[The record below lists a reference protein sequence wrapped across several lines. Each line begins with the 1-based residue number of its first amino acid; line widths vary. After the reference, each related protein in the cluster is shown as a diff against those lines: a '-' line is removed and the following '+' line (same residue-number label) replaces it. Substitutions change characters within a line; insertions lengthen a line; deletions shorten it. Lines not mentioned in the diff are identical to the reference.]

1 MAINIL
7 KGTRPYRLVKLK
19 KYCEITGDTPPSVH
33 ARRNKGVWLDG
44 KQTMLAPDGN
54 LWVDLVEIE
63 QWVKHGNAVKH

>member
-7 KGTRPYRLVKLK
+7 KGTRLYKWITLK
-19 KYCEITGDTPPSVH
+19 KYCELTGDTKAAVH
-33 ARRNKGVWLDG
+33 ARRHKGVWLDG